1 VRIMEA
7 AVGVGVEVGVEV
19 GAVVGAVVAM
29 APQRVTPIQR
39 PDPVFNLPFDPLVP
53 TPPRYQAPALPHP
66 DSPQ

>member
-7 AVGVGVEVGVEV
+7 EVEV
-19 GAVVGAVVAM
+19 GAVVAVAVVVGM